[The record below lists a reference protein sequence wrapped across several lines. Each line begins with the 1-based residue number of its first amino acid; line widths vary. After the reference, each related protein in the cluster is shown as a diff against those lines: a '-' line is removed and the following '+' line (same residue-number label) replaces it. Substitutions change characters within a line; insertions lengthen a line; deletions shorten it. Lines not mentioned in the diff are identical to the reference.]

1 MVRAT
6 REACVK
12 KAIFK
17 SSLRAARAAIRSPYC
32 RGTNAVN
39 VVKRWAVASA
49 AVLTAAA
56 LSTVA
61 SAAPTP
67 HPAPQSTRIVI
78 HLPKVPL
85 HSEVV
90 VEVNKKG
97 QVVRIKSVKPSK
109 LLSFNYQTYGNALQM
124 WIRKCHTEG
133 NTTNCTADVGL
144 YRVIYDYDP
153 KTSNVTRRVAIVS
166 RGGNWGDEPG
176 AATVMME
183 MFRKQA
189 AAAAEAERKQQEQN
203 TKLPSLNEIRGVATP
218 KPTHPPTLPP

>member
-1 MVRAT
+1 MAPAM
-6 REACVK
+6 REACAR

-17 SSLRAARAAIRSPYC
+17 SSSRADRAAIRSRC
-32 RGTNAVN
+32 SHETNAVN
-39 VVKRWAVASA
+39 AAQITTVASA
-49 AVLTAAA
+49 ALLAAVAGTA
-56 LSTVA
+56 VV

-67 HPAPQSTRIVI
+67 HPSPQSTRLVI
-78 HLPKVPL
+78 HLPKYPL

-133 NTTNCTADVGL
+133 STTSCTADVGL
-144 YRVIYDYDP
+144 YRVTYDYDP
-153 KTSNVTRRVAIVS
+153 KTTDVTRHVAIIS

-189 AAAAEAERKQQEQN
+189 AAAAEQERKAQEQN
-203 TKLPSLNEIRGVATP
+203 SKLPSLNQIRGVATP
-218 KPTHPPTLPP
+218 KPTQAPTLPP

>member
-1 MVRAT
+1 M

-17 SSLRAARAAIRSPYC
+17 SSLRAARAAIRSPSF
-32 RGTNAVN
+32 RETDAVN
-39 VVKRWAVASA
+39 AVKRWAVALA
-49 AVLTAAA
+49 ALLAAAA
-56 LSTVA
+56 LPAVA

-67 HPAPQSTRIVI
+67 HPAPQSTRIVV

-133 NTTNCTADVGL
+133 NATNCTADVGL
-144 YRVIYDYDP
+144 YRVTYDYDP
-153 KTSNVTRRVAIVS
+153 KTTNVTRHVAIIS
-166 RGGNWGDEPG
+166 HGGNWGDDPG
-176 AATVMME
+176 AATIMME

-203 TKLPSLNEIRGVATP
+203 SKLPSLNEIRGVATP
-218 KPTHPPTLPP
+218 KPTHAPTLPP